1 MVNVPELGAYD
12 MHSASKTAVWLFC
25 LTWYAWP
32 LRYYF
37 YYRFVSCGPSDVVPC
52 PTGATSPALDIPISG
67 ITAPSCG
74 AVDALF
80 ASNNVFYVNMLGQ
93 AALLMVCCNVAYLI
107 ATLKALDVSGV
118 KDIQQALPNQFNNGM
133 SCDTLGA

>member
-1 MVNVPELGAYD
+1 MLGAYD

-52 PTGATSPALDIPISG
+52 PDSATAATVGTLSGLTG
-67 ITAPSCG
+67 PSCG
-74 AVDALF
+74 AVDELF

-93 AALLMVCCNVAYLI
+93 AALLMVCCNVAYLL

-118 KDIQQALPNQFNNGM
+118 KGIQQALPNQFNNGM
-133 SCDTLGA
+133 SCDTPGV